1 MGMDYD
7 PTQCVAGA
15 DTDKILM
22 ARKFVRIMRGTRG
35 IAYDSEARTLV
46 ELAEAL
52 ERVGRTEEGLK
63 AREIAGPLIEH
74 ALAPLY
80 RTVAEIEGS
89 GDLPAQCFA
98 LLALAEALA
107 CIGRTQQAEAA
118 FASVEEIGEE
128 IYTVVR
134 KTRYEPAE
142 LHSWVAGVYSLN
154 VLRDVLAGAGR
165 EEAADRLFDRCN
177 GFGRNMPDAAIE
189 LGLAEVSR
197 AQVVQ
202 NLDREGKAMALLARA
217 LREVGRRHESAYCA
231 AEALRLGHGNYR
243 EIERLT
249 GEQAHWGWSSTAE
262 PGSNDPTAYRS
273 RDPSRSSTPRRNGRV
288 KGPLSPTGS
297 YAGDLIVGYLAIKV
311 LGPFLEAFATKLGE
325 QFGESTGRA
334 ISRLVLRRRP
344 RRRDQVEIESCE
356 VKTTVILPD
365 PFTDDAREA
374 FIGIDVTDP
383 DIRGMTLYWDEEHGK
398 FLPRGDSGSDPGR
411 QRVRGLLRRFR
422 VRRR

>member
-7 PTQCVAGA
+7 PTQCIAGV

-52 ERVGRTEEGLK
+52 ERLGRVEEGSK
-63 AREIAGPLIEH
+63 ARELAGPLIDD
-74 ALAPLY
+74 ALAPVY

-107 CIGRTQQAEAA
+107 CVDRTQQAEAA

-134 KTRYEPAE
+134 KTRYEVAE

-189 LGLAEVSR
+189 LGLAEVGR
-197 AQVVQ
+197 ARAVR
-202 NLDREGKAMALLARA
+202 NLDREGQAMALLARA
-217 LREVGRRHESAYCA
+217 LHEAGRRQESAYCA

-243 EIERLT
+243 KIERLT
-249 GEQAHWGWSSTAE
+249 GGQAHWGWSSTAE
-262 PGSNDPTAYRS
+262 PGSNDPTVYRS
-273 RDPSRSSTPRRNGRV
+273 RDPSHSSTPRRNGRV

-297 YAGDLIVGYLAIKV
+297 YAGDLIVGYLAIKA

-334 ISRLVLRRRP
+334 ISRLALRRRP
-344 RRRDQVEIESCE
+344 RRRDQVEIESSE
-356 VKTTVILPD
+356 AKTTVILPH
-365 PFTDDAREA
+365 PFTDDAKEA
-374 FIGIDVTDP
+374 FIDIDVADP
-383 DIRGMTLYWDEEHGK
+383 DILGMTLYWDEAHGE
-398 FLPRGDSGSDPGR
+398 FLPTGASGPDSSQ
-411 QRVRGLLRRFR
+411 QRFHGLLRLFRFH
-422 VRRR
+422 RR